1 MKNSTI
7 CTGTASFV
15 GTAHDACDEDTMSL
29 NYFID
34 RLAEDLVL
42 GEITG
47 LCGMCVIG
55 SCNSQVSGITCRNGV
70 KTWLL
75 NKVEEY
81 AGDMPVREEQYFA
94 FLDRIRLSGCE
105 IPQARQQL
113 EQAFPHLKRSVA
125 GADAIICAWQRRRLQ
140 AKG

>member
-7 CTGTASFV
+7 CTGAASF
-15 GTAHDACDEDTMSL
+15 GSATPDACAEDTISL

-42 GEITG
+42 KEVAE
-47 LCGMCVIG
+47 LCSMCVIG
-55 SCNSQVSGITCRNGV
+55 GCNSQVSGITCRNGI

-75 NKVEEY
+75 NKVKEY
-81 AGDMPVREEQYFA
+81 AGDMPAREERYFA

-113 EQAFPHLKRSVA
+113 ERAFPHLKRSVA
-125 GADAIICAWQRRRLQ
+125 GADAIICAWQRLRLQ
-140 AKG
+140 PKG